1 MDNQMAVLKENIR
14 DLISKLANDTIVDRV
29 CWTIF
34 YPSQN
39 TIYYVATTKHKKK
52 KKREILLEIKKK
64 RTEKG
69 TYAIVYTEKYGL
81 FMSYSEIK
89 YLEKLIGERYEQI
102 LKKPYAIEKPIL
114 NTLQDTAKKNWVNES
129 QKVAY
134 AAASLEMQVRNDGL
148 VHFLSNEC
156 KGAAPYICVAL
167 ETLGAAEHLAL
178 LQADL
183 TKNKVDLTDL
193 SVFDTSELDAFSKL
207 NEFYDFSDLK
217 GSYKSL
223 PSLPQYIRA
232 YMQAHLEDF

>member
-1 MDNQMAVLKENIR
+1 MRKPFLAILCVCMALLLLGCSLTRYSSMDAEEMLKLSDDNLVIGLVLQ
-14 DLISKLANDTIVDRV
+14 LG
-29 CWTIF
+29 
-34 YPSQN
+34 
-39 TIYYVATTKHKKK
+39 TKD
-52 KKREILLEIKKK
+52 
-64 RTEKG
+64 
-69 TYAIVYTEKYGL
+69 
-81 FMSYSEIK
+81 FSE
-89 YLEKLIGERYEQI
+89 L
-102 LKKPYAIEKPIL
+102 
-114 NTLQDTAKKNWVNES
+114 NES
-129 QKVAY
+129 QKVVY

-207 NEFYDFSDLK
+207 NELYDFSDLE

>member
-1 MDNQMAVLKENIR
+1 MRKPFLAILCVCMALLLLGCSLTRYSSMDSEEMLKLSNDNLVIGLVLQ
-14 DLISKLANDTIVDRV
+14 LG
-29 CWTIF
+29 
-34 YPSQN
+34 
-39 TIYYVATTKHKKK
+39 TKD
-52 KKREILLEIKKK
+52 
-64 RTEKG
+64 
-69 TYAIVYTEKYGL
+69 
-81 FMSYSEIK
+81 FSE
-89 YLEKLIGERYEQI
+89 L
-102 LKKPYAIEKPIL
+102 
-114 NTLQDTAKKNWVNES
+114 NES
-129 QKVAY
+129 QKVVY

-207 NEFYDFSDLK
+207 NEFYDFSDLE